1 MNDQMCDQLSF
12 KEYEDP
18 FKNVADFDEDD
29 SPEIPTDSLRN
40 DVNGQLVG
48 SGLDR
53 SVCSRRHSVSEG
65 VWDADPCAYR
75 AIKIVYFT
83 KRGDAHAA

>member
-29 SPEIPTDSLRN
+29 SPEIPTDGRISKLKK
-40 DVNGQLVG
+40 
-48 SGLDR
+48 
-53 SVCSRRHSVSEG
+53 RRHVRLASL
-65 VWDADPCAYR
+65 
-75 AIKIVYFT
+75 IV
-83 KRGDAHAA
+83 RL

>member
-29 SPEIPTDSLRN
+29 SPEIPTDGRI
-40 DVNGQLVG
+40 
-48 SGLDR
+48 
-53 SVCSRRHSVSEG
+53 SR
-65 VWDADPCAYR
+65 
-75 AIKIVYFT
+75 
-83 KRGDAHAA
+83 